1 MKPACVS
8 VLIALSCWSVA
19 GVQARALRT
28 VPEHEAEREL
38 IVSAER
44 AQELGGS
51 LILTPLEQRANAL
64 LMQAKYAEVDRG
76 FDDVTQFNPAWHFF
90 LRKKHIEETE
100 VFAFIKAMPK
110 GAALHVHD
118 TALIGGEYLIKNIT
132 YRDNL
137 YICVQETTIMLLFAA
152 STPEIADCTFQLV
165 KDVRAASQDVEQ
177 FDANLARYFT
187 LETEDPA
194 SEYTDINE
202 VWSKFGKVFGV
213 ITPMLTYKP
222 VWEDYFY
229 EALRQFREDGIL
241 YTEFR
246 STLPELYDLNGNTYD
261 SVECAKIYKTVND
274 KFVRDHPDSLG
285 SRLIY
290 APLRSVMPTD
300 VFKLV
305 NTAKE
310 VKIQVG
316 DYLAGFDL
324 VGQEDKGKPL
334 KEFTAELLEVP
345 EDMQVF
351 YHAGET
357 NWFGTATDYNLI
369 DAVLFGAKRLGHA
382 FALLKH
388 PEVSKI
394 VKEKE
399 IAVEVNPISNQV
411 LKLVEDM
418 RNHPGSVMLANDFP
432 VVISSDDPGLW
443 GALPLSHDMY
453 EAYVGMAS
461 RHSDLRLLK
470 QLALNSLKYSSMP
483 AGEHQL
489 ALRIFE
495 QQWTAF
501 IENYV
506 ESRLIVSI
514 V

>member
-1 MKPACVS
+1 MKAACIP
-8 VLIALSCWSVA
+8 VLIALTCWSVA
-19 GVQARALRT
+19 GVQARALGT
-28 VPEHEAEREL
+28 VSEHEAEREL
-38 IVSAER
+38 IVAAER
-44 AQELGGS
+44 TQELGGA
-51 LILTPLEQRANAL
+51 LVLTPLELKANAL
-64 LMQAKYAEVDRG
+64 LMDVKYAEVDRG
-76 FDDVTQFNPAWHFF
+76 FDDPTQFNPASHFF

-100 VFAFIKAMPK
+100 VFAFIRAMPK

-137 YICVQETTIMLLFAA
+137 YICVQESTIKLLFAA
-152 STPEIADCTFQLV
+152 STPQDTECTFQLV
-165 KDVRAASQDVEQ
+165 KDVRAATEDVEQ

-213 ITPMLTYKP
+213 VTPMLTYRP

-246 STLPELYDLNGNTYD
+246 STLPGLYDLNGDTYD

-290 APLRSVMPTD
+290 APSRSVTPSVVSTY
-300 VFKLV
+300 VSI
-305 NTAKE
+305 AKG
-310 VKIQVG
+310 VKEQVG
-316 DYLAGFDL
+316 DFMAGFDL
-324 VGQEDKGKPL
+324 VGQEDLGKPL

-345 EDMQVF
+345 QDMHVF

-357 NWFGTATDYNLI
+357 NWFGTSTDYNLI

-382 FALLKH
+382 FALTKH
-388 PEVSKI
+388 PAVSQI

-399 IAVEVNPISNQV
+399 IAIEVNPISNQV

-443 GALPLSHDMY
+443 GALPLSHDLY
-453 EAYVGMAS
+453 EAFMGLAS

-470 QLALNSLKYSSMP
+470 QLVLNSIKYSSMP
-483 AGEHQL
+483 PGDQQL
-489 ALRIFE
+489 ALRTF
-495 QQWTAF
+495 QLQWTAF
-501 IENYV
+501 IQNYI
-506 ESRLIVSI
+506 ESRMQVSI

>member
-1 MKPACVS
+1 MNAACIS
-8 VLIALSCWSVA
+8 VLIGLSCWSIA
-19 GVQARALRT
+19 GVQARSLGT
-28 VPEHEAEREL
+28 VAEHEAEREL
-38 IVSAER
+38 IVTAER
-44 AQELGGS
+44 AQELGGA
-51 LILTPLEQRANAL
+51 LVLTPLELTANVL
-64 LMQAKYAEVDRG
+64 LMDAKYAEVDCG
-76 FDDVTQFNPAWHFF
+76 FEDVTHFNPASHFF

-137 YICVQETTIMLLFAA
+137 YICVQDSTIKLLFAA
-152 STPEIADCTFQLV
+152 STPQDADCSFQLL
-165 KDVRAASQDVEQ
+165 KDVRAASEDVEQ
-177 FDANLARYFT
+177 FDSNLARHFT

-202 VWSKFGKVFGV
+202 VWFKFGKIFGV
-213 ITPMLTYKP
+213 VTPMLTYKP

-241 YTEFR
+241 YVEFR
-246 STLPELYDLNGNTYD
+246 STLPELYDLNGNIYD
-261 SVECAKIYKTVND
+261 SVECANIYKTVND

-285 SRLIY
+285 SKLIY
-290 APLRSVMPTD
+290 APVRSVTPT
-300 VFKLV
+300 VVSTYV
-305 NTAKE
+305 NIAKE
-310 VKIQVG
+310 VKNQVG
-316 DYLAGFDL
+316 DFLAGFDL
-324 VGQEDKGKPL
+324 VGQEDMGKPL
-334 KEFTAELLEVP
+334 KEFTAELLKVP
-345 EDMQVF
+345 DDIQVF

-382 FALLKH
+382 FALTKH
-388 PEVSKI
+388 PAVGQI

-399 IAVEVNPISNQV
+399 IAIEVNPISNQV

-418 RNHPGSVMLANDFP
+418 RNHPGSVMLANDYP

-453 EAYVGMAS
+453 EAFVGLAS

-470 QLALNSLKYSSMP
+470 QLALNSIKYSALSP
-483 AGEHQL
+483 GDRQL
-489 ALRIFE
+489 ALRTF
-495 QQWTAF
+495 QLQWTAF
-501 IENYV
+501 IQNYID
-506 ESRLIVSI
+506 SRMTVSI

>member
-1 MKPACVS
+1 MKPACLS

-19 GVQARALRT
+19 GVRARALRT
-28 VPEHEAEREL
+28 VAEHDADREQIVAAER
-38 IVSAER
+38 S
-44 AQELGGS
+44 QELGGT
-51 LILTPLEQRANAL
+51 LVLTPLELTANAL
-64 LMQAKYAEVDRG
+64 LMDAKYAEVDRG
-76 FDDVTQFNPAWHFF
+76 FEDVTQFNPAWHFF

-137 YICVQETTIMLLFAA
+137 YICVLESTIHLQFAA
-152 STPEIADCTFQLV
+152 SAPQAPGCTFQLLR
-165 KDVRAASQDVEQ
+165 DVRAASQDVEQ

-194 SEYTDINE
+194 SEYRDINE
-202 VWSKFGKVFGV
+202 VWAKFGKVFGV
-213 ITPMLTYKP
+213 VTPMLTYKP
-222 VWEDYFY
+222 VWQDYFY

-261 SVECAKIYKTVND
+261 SVECAQIYKTVND
-274 KFVRDHPDSLG
+274 QFVRDHPDSLG

-290 APLRSVMPTD
+290 APVRSVMPS
-300 VFKLV
+300 VVSKYV
-305 NTAKE
+305 NIAKE
-310 VKIQVG
+310 VKSQVG
-316 DYLAGFDL
+316 DYMAGFDL
-324 VGQEDKGKPL
+324 VGQEDMGKPL
-334 KEFTAELLEVP
+334 KEFTSELLEVP
-345 EDMQVF
+345 EDIPVF

-388 PEVSKI
+388 PAVSQI
-394 VKEKE
+394 VKDRE
-399 IAVEVNPISNQV
+399 IAIEVNPISNQV

-418 RNHPGSVMLANDFP
+418 RNHPGAVMLANNFA

-453 EAYVGMAS
+453 EAFVGLAS

-470 QLALNSLKYSSMP
+470 QLALNSIKYSSMP
-483 AGEHQL
+483 PGEQQI
-489 ALRIFE
+489 ALRRFE
-495 QQWTAF
+495 QQWITF
-501 IENYV
+501 IEKYIQ
-506 ESRLIVSI
+506 SRLMVSI